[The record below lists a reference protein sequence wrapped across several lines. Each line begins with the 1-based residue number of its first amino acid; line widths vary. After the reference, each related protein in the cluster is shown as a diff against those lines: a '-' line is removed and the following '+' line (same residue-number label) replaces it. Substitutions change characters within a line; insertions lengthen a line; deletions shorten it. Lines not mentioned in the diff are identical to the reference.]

1 MESLIYLLKVTAC
14 TVLFFGFY
22 VVVLRKLTFFKVNRF
37 YLLATVLLS
46 FVIPA
51 LQFEVKRV
59 VVAAETDIVSNLPQ
73 IKTAQEPVQ
82 LVQPILVEYQP
93 EIKSEI
99 DWLGLIPYLYGAIA
113 SVFLLICLWRFFSLL
128 KYTGKYTQNND
139 GLKLITKTTGF
150 TNCSFFNYVFIDA
163 DKLSDADL
171 AVLLKHEQV
180 HARQYHSADK
190 LLLMVAKAL
199 LWFNPVIYFY
209 DKALEQVHEY
219 EADEITSASFGNQAY
234 ANLLL
239 HLAISKTNNALI
251 HNFVKSPVKA
261 RIKMLFN
268 QKTANMKKLSYFL
281 ALPVGLLLIWGFT
294 IKVTPV
300 FLEEKMQEKTFT
312 LVIDATHGGADQ
324 GAIVGGTKEKEL
336 TLAIAKEIK
345 IAAEAKGLKV
355 ILTRTADQN
364 PNIEERAAVNGD
376 FLISLQLG
384 VDRDTAKNGL
394 KFLTSGTYERDFKLA
409 KANSMTYWIYK
420 SIKNIEG
427 VNVNNKPQS
436 TKNVLIDGSAKPG
449 IVIMLGYLTN
459 KSDFNFITDN
469 GKQTLLAGKIVEGI
483 MQYKKY
489 TPSDEV
495 RAARQKEA
503 DSFGRRYESWLKS
516 EKYSALKIKA
526 AKIGKRTISGKIE
539 SLHSFGMVNPR
550 IDGFIL
556 NANGTKYRVYI
567 NPAIMKK
574 TAYKA
579 GDDFVAKINK
589 AEVWF
594 DSDYLVLQPDVKTL
608 EIKTDGATLNKAVVP
623 RIISF
628 SKITG
633 DVKQKVSIME
643 NAVIDIVNCR
653 LTAEYVE
660 LDKLN
665 NKMTAKNAVLKPN
678 EGGSLNSSLIVFDLT
693 NGSFNAESGSG
704 KIELPKKQAV
714 GVQLKEVLLAQPVNE
729 TEAKV
734 EYSANDS
741 VKMSEDKTLITLYG
755 KARFGNKK
763 ISVLADEVTI
773 NRHTNVVTAKN
784 LTLTDKNSG
793 ITITGYYAEFDK
805 KGKLEIWQDHK

>member
-1 MESLIYLLKVTAC
+1 MEWLTYLLKVTAC

-22 VVVLRKLTFFKVNRF
+22 VVVLRKLTFFKINRF
-37 YLLATVLLS
+37 YLLATLLLS

-51 LQFEVKRV
+51 LQFEVKREITV
-59 VVAAETDIVSNLPQ
+59 VETEIPANVPELKPVSLAPAQLIQPVMLEYDQKAEANM
-73 IKTAQEPVQ
+73 
-82 LVQPILVEYQP
+82 
-93 EIKSEI
+93 
-99 DWLGLIPYLYGAIA
+99 DWSMLISYAYAGIA
-113 SVFLLICLWRFFSLL
+113 SLLLLSCLWRLFSLL
-128 KYTGKYTQNND
+128 RHTKGSVKNKE
-139 GLKLITKTTGF
+139 GLKLVPKTKGF
-150 TNCSFFNYVFIDA
+150 TNCSFFSYVFIDA
-163 DKLSDADL
+163 DQLSDVDF

-180 HARQYHSADK
+180 HARQYHSVDK
-190 LLLMVAKAL
+190 IILMVFKSL
-199 LWFNPVIYFY
+199 LWFNPIVYLY

-219 EADEITSASFGNQAY
+219 EADEITSADFGNQAY
-234 ANLLL
+234 ASLLL
-239 HLAISKTNNALI
+239 KLAVSKSDIPLI
-251 HNFVKSPVKA
+251 HNFVKSPVKD

-268 QKTANMKKLSYFL
+268 QKTASMKKLSYLL

-324 GAIVGGTKEKEL
+324 GAIVGDKKEKEL

-355 ILTRTADQN
+355 ILTHTANQN

-384 VDRDTAKNGL
+384 ADMDTAKNGL
-394 KFLTSGTYERDFKLA
+394 KFLTSGTYERDFKLP
-409 KANSMTYWIYK
+409 KANSMTYYIYK

-427 VNVNNKPQS
+427 INVSNKPQS

-449 IVIMLGYLTN
+449 IVIVLGYLTN

-469 GKQTLLAGKIVEGI
+469 GKQTLLAGKTVEGI

-503 DSFGRRYESWLKS
+503 DSFGRRYEAWLMS
-516 EKYSALKIKA
+516 EKYSTLKIKA

-539 SLHSFGMVNPR
+539 SLHSFGMVSPR
-550 IDGFIL
+550 VDGFIL
-556 NANGTKYRVYI
+556 NAKGTKYRVYI
-567 NPAIMKK
+567 NPAIMKR

-608 EIKTDGATLNKAVVP
+608 EIKTDGAMLNKAVVP

-633 DVKQKVSIME
+633 NAKQKISIME
-643 NAVIDIVNCR
+643 NAEIDINNNK
-653 LTAEYVE
+653 LKAKYVE
-660 LDKLN
+660 LDEIN
-665 NKMTAKNAVLKPN
+665 GTMVAKNASFTNSKDNYRLESNLITFNLKK
-678 EGGSLNSSLIVFDLT
+678 GGFSFDSGNGEMKTFNDLDELISSISRKDYNDDV
-693 NGSFNAESGSG
+693 
-704 KIELPKKQAV
+704 
-714 GVQLKEVLLAQPVNE
+714 
-729 TEAKV
+729 KV
-734 EYSANDS
+734 HYSAQDS
-741 VKMSEDKTLITLYG
+741 VKMSRDKSVVSLFGNAKMIYKDVVLSGDKIVYNKHNNSVMVHKATMSGENMVIKADSLFFNLTTAKTRLYG
-755 KARFGNKK
+755 AGSK
-763 ISVLADEVTI
+763 
-773 NRHTNVVTAKN
+773 H
-784 LTLTDKNSG
+784 
-793 ITITGYYAEFDK
+793 
-805 KGKLEIWQDHK
+805 